1 MCRRLAAMTY
11 SPRISRA
18 GLNTGGLR
26 PPKPVPHGPGPC
38 VARHR
43 VGAQK
48 VGQRLTVAAGRCI
61 DSANRRAAAKS
72 EAATAICR
80 PLLAVLGNTEGG
92 PRAAISR
99 VLCPLRDG
107 DHLSGAPVARRL

>member
-1 MCRRLAAMTY
+1 MPIAQALETSLRGRLAARRLQ
-11 SPRISRA
+11 PLAFRAPGISNR
-18 GLNTGGLR
+18 
-26 PPKPVPHGPGPC
+26 VPHGPRPW
-38 VARHR
+38 VDRQR

-48 VGQRLTVAAGRCI
+48 FDQRLTVAAGRCI

-80 PLLAVLGNTEGG
+80 PATCGFGDTEGG

-99 VLCPLRDG
+99 VLCR
-107 DHLSGAPVARRL
+107 

>member
-1 MCRRLAAMTY
+1 MSASDWSGARD
-11 SPRISRA
+11 
-18 GLNTGGLR
+18 LNPG
-26 PPKPVPHGPGPC
+26 PHGPGPF

-61 DSANRRAAAKS
+61 DCANRRAAAKS

-80 PLLAVLGNTEGG
+80 PLLAVLGIQKVGRGRTV
-92 PRAAISR
+92 SR
-99 VLCPLRDG
+99 VLY
-107 DHLSGAPVARRL
+107 